1 MMVNRKCP
9 ECIFISSFMEL
20 LKTILAV
27 GAGSFL
33 GGAGR
38 YLVSLAM
45 KGVGKGFPWATLTVN
60 LVGCF
65 LIGLLWGVF
74 SKNGTEGSNWA
85 LFLTVGVCGGFT
97 TFSTFS
103 KEALVMLQGGNV
115 WGFAGYIGISVILG
129 IALVALGY
137 FLVH

>member
-1 MMVNRKCP
+1 
-9 ECIFISSFMEL
+9 MEL

-45 KGVGKGFPWATLTVN
+45 KGVSKGFPWATLTVN
-60 LVGCF
+60 LFGCL

-85 LFLTVGVCGGFT
+85 LFLTVGFCGGFT

-103 KEALVMLQGGNV
+103 KEALVMLQSGNL
-115 WGFAGYIGISVILG
+115 WGFVGYIAVSVVVG

-137 FLVH
+137 FLVR

>member
-1 MMVNRKCP
+1 MVSDIIK
-9 ECIFISSFMEL
+9 S
-20 LKTILAV
+20 ILAV

-33 GGAGR
+33 GGAAR
-38 YLVSLAM
+38 YLISLAM
-45 KGVGKGFPWATLTVN
+45 KGLNKGFPWATFVVN

-65 LIGLLWGVF
+65 LIGLLWGAF

-85 LFLTVGVCGGFT
+85 LFLTVGLCGGFT

-103 KEALVMLQGGNV
+103 KEALMMLQGGNI
-115 WGFAGYIGISVILG
+115 WGFAGYVAISLVAG

-137 FLVH
+137 FLVR